1 MPRRECIR
9 FGDLLDVLSPKV
21 SDQFGRAREW
31 ERNLYPLRFRIDRL
45 AKSYERKAFRISP
58 YDPGRVLSLVPLPYI
73 STQAGQTE
81 LPRTGVVQPLSWV
94 ALPSTYVL
102 FLFTLAGSVAAAP
115 AGEPSALVTERLQL
129 VVDRLRGEL
138 GIPQDVNVSI
148 EPQVALVVS
157 VAAPLDRGEPFR
169 LAIEDGFLER
179 LSDEELDAAM
189 AHELGHVWVFTHHP
203 YLQTEKL
210 ANQIAMR
217 VVTRDSLVSVYHKL
231 WEHGATKGDLES
243 FLGPVN

>member
-1 MPRRECIR
+1 
-9 FGDLLDVLSPKV
+9 
-21 SDQFGRAREW
+21 
-31 ERNLYPLRFRIDRL
+31 
-45 AKSYERKAFRISP
+45 
-58 YDPGRVLSLVPLPYI
+58 
-73 STQAGQTE
+73 
-81 LPRTGVVQPLSWV
+81 LPRSRVVQPLSWV
-94 ALPSTYVL
+94 ALSSTYVL
-102 FLFTLAGSVAAAP
+102 FLFTLLFALASSVTAAP
-115 AGEPSALVTERLQL
+115 GEPSTLVAGRLQL

-138 GIPQDVNVSI
+138 GIPEDVDVSI

-157 VAAPLDRGEPFR
+157 VKAPLDRGEPFR

-217 VVTRDSLVSVYHKL
+217 VVTRGSLASVYHKL
-231 WEHGATKGDLES
+231 WEHGGTRGDLES
-243 FLGPVN
+243 FLGPVK

>member
-1 MPRRECIR
+1 M
-9 FGDLLDVLSPKV
+9 
-21 SDQFGRAREW
+21 
-31 ERNLYPLRFRIDRL
+31 
-45 AKSYERKAFRISP
+45 
-58 YDPGRVLSLVPLPYI
+58 PLPPQLNAI
-73 STQAGQTE
+73 GQTE
-81 LPRTGVVQPLSWV
+81 LPRTRVVQPLSWV
-94 ALPSTYVL
+94 ALSSTYLL
-102 FLFTLAGSVAAAP
+102 FLFTLALAAAP
-115 AGEPSALVTERLQL
+115 AGEPSALVAERLQH

-138 GIPQDVNVSI
+138 GIPQDVDVSI

-157 VAAPLDRGEPFR
+157 VEAPLDSGEPFR

-231 WEHGATKGDLES
+231 WEHGGTKGNIES
-243 FLGPVN
+243 FLGPASLGESSGTRQ